1 MIPPCANQGLARFYN
16 IIRVSYRKGFYVS
29 RFSSNFKIVRMHLKI
44 QKDFL
49 TVSPERTPLKSL
61 WLAINYFFIILFNF
75 YD

>member
-1 MIPPCANQGLARFYN
+1 M
-16 IIRVSYRKGFYVS
+16 FYVS